1 MNREML
7 EIYRQMLESKDLK
20 REDAELIKA
29 NLEEEKKQNKEILE
43 QLYDDD
49 GVLKH
54 SAEIQERED
63 YKDEINELLN
73 LVIEV
78 TVGRD
83 FSKKEEQEET
93 DEEPE
98 IDETEEYDQ
107 SFKEDE
113 PEEEYEEPE
122 DSENEEE
129 LEEEQP
135 EKNEIAEKYEQ
146 EKTRNLLEGT
156 AIEITDFPDDKYQ
169 KEAMEVIEGREDL
182 GDLKDVMAKG
192 ERSARLV
199 LEKIGGV
206 GGREI
211 ESNQEQIHDYDK
223 DERTR

>member
-98 IDETEEYDQ
+98 IDGTEEYDQ

-129 LEEEQP
+129 LEEEQS
-135 EKNEIAEKYEQ
+135 EKYEQ

-182 GDLKDVMAKG
+182 GDLRNVMAKG
-192 ERSARLV
+192 ERSAQLV

-206 GGREI
+206 GEHEI
-211 ESNQEQIHDYDK
+211 ESNQEQSHDYDK